1 MADVIRCDLYDY
13 FEIACMRH
21 NKLVLEL
28 LNGDTLAGTAV
39 NLKTE
44 KGREW
49 LLLNNDGVELEV
61 DLKTIDVLVYTDTG
75 ERVRISEASK

>member
-13 FEIACMRH
+13 FEIACMRR

-28 LNGDTLAGTAV
+28 LNGDTLTGTAV

-49 LLLNNDGVELEV
+49 LLLNNDGTELEV
-61 DLKTIDVLVYTDTG
+61 DLKTIDVLVYTGTG

>member
-21 NKLVLEL
+21 NRLVLEL
-28 LNGDTLAGTAV
+28 LNGDTLTGTAV
-39 NLKTE
+39 NLKTA

-61 DLKTIDVLVYTDTG
+61 DLMQ
-75 ERVRISEASK
+75 